1 MENLVHCDFSGNW
14 TLAHV
19 TLNTPSLEYLS
30 IVQVPN
36 IVIFQQKSEINKL
49 RKLRHSQ
56 NPQAT
61 TERFITEMKKQNK
74 NLVAIGVEVRK
85 IEVKPR
91 APNVHKKIGRKS
103 LYDYDD
109 YYDQETGYDDEYY

>member
-1 MENLVHCDFSGNW
+1 MENLVRCDFSGNW

-49 RKLRHSQ
+49 RKLRHSK

-61 TERFITEMKKQNK
+61 TERFIFEMKKQNK
-74 NLVAIGVEVRK
+74 NMVTIGVEVKK
-85 IEVKPR
+85 ILVKPR
-91 APNVHKKIGRKS
+91 ANYVNKNFERNYKYG
-103 LYDYDD
+103 YDD
-109 YYDQETGYDDEYY
+109 YDQDTGYDDEYY